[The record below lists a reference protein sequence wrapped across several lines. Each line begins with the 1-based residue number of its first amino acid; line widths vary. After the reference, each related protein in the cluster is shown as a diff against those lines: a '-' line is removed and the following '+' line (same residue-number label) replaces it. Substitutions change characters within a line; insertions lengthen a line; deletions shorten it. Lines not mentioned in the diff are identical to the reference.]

1 VKRVKFS
8 AKFKNSN
15 HKCQLISFQL
25 AKEVDELLA
34 GSEDKFKGNVASVDT
49 PSSAVHKPKMVKPA
63 SYVPTVPSRLIINK
77 AYNLKRYT

>member
-1 VKRVKFS
+1 MTQI
-8 AKFKNSN
+8 
-15 HKCQLISFQL
+15 KCQFFSFQL

-77 AYNLKRYT
+77 AYILKDIVTLLVLD